1 MFFNKKRIKVT
12 VKPYGIVKNYVNG
25 GTFELKEGA
34 KLRTL
39 LRKSGANGIA
49 FPLIL
54 MINGER
60 VKPSQ
65 HLNDGDEVKL
75 LNIVGGG

>member
-1 MFFNKKRIKVT
+1 MFFNKKRIKVV
-12 VKPYGIVKNYVNG
+12 VKPYGIVKNYVSEE
-25 GTFELKEGA
+25 TFELKEGA
-34 KLRTL
+34 KLKTL
-39 LRKSGANGIA
+39 LRKSGATGIA

>member
-1 MFFNKKRIKVT
+1 MIFNKKRINVT
-12 VKPYGIVKNYVNG
+12 VKPYGIVKNYVDEN
-25 GTFELKEGA
+25 TFEIKEGA

-39 LRKSGANGIA
+39 LRKSGASGIT

-65 HLNDGDEVKL
+65 RLTDGDEVKL

>member
-1 MFFNKKRIKVT
+1 MFFNKKKIEVT
-12 VKPYGIVKNYVNG
+12 VKPYGIVKNYISEE
-25 GTFELKEGA
+25 TFELKEGA
-34 KLRTL
+34 RLRTL
-39 LRKSGANGIA
+39 LRKSGALGIT

-60 VKPSQ
+60 VKPSKLLK
-65 HLNDGDEVKL
+65 HNDEVKI

>member
-1 MFFNKKRIKVT
+1 MFFNKNTIKVT
-12 VKPYGIVKNYVNG
+12 VKPYGIVKNYVSEEI
-25 GTFELKEGA
+25 FEVKEGT
-34 KLRTL
+34 KLRTI
-39 LRKSGANGIA
+39 LRKSGATGIA

-65 HLNDGDEVKL
+65 HLSDGDEVKL

>member
-1 MFFNKKRIKVT
+1 MSFSKNKISVT
-12 VKPYGIVKNYVNG
+12 VKAYGLVKGYVDG

-34 KLRTL
+34 RLKKL
-39 LRKSGANGIA
+39 LRKAGATGLT

-60 VKPSQ
+60 VKPS
-65 HLNDGDEVKL
+65 HRLNDGDEVKL
-75 LNIVGGG
+75 LNVVGGG

>member
-1 MFFNKKRIKVT
+1 MLFNKKKIKVT
-12 VKPYGIVKNYVNG
+12 VKPYGIVKRYVNEK
-25 GTFELKEGA
+25 TFELKEGA

-39 LRKSGANGIA
+39 LRKSGATGIT